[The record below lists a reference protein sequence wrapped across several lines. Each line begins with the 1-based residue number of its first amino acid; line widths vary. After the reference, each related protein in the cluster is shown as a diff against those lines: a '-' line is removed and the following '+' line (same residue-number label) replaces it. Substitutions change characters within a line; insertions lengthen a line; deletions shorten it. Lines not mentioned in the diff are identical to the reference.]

1 MQVLTVIR
9 AARRSSGMS
18 WHGLRIGLGLLLA
31 VAMIIGDTTGIGLP
45 LAAVI
50 IWFFS

>member
-1 MQVLTVIR
+1 
-9 AARRSSGMS
+9 MS
-18 WHGLRIGLGLLLA
+18 WHGVRIALGLLLA

-50 IWFFS
+50 IWLFS